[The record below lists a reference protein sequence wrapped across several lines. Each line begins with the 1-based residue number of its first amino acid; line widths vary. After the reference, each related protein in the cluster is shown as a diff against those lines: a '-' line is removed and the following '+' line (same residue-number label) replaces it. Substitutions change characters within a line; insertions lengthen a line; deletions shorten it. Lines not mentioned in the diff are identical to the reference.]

1 MVKVNPREENFIEDK
16 KGENF
21 KEEKGFLE
29 SCSKNVTDNCDKT
42 SVECWGVELDC
53 KEKRSNQEVW
63 KVGSSCENK

>member
-42 SVECWGVELDC
+42 SVEC
-53 KEKRSNQEVW
+53 
-63 KVGSSCENK
+63 